1 MRYGRIYRIIVLVIG
16 LLLLAAAAIPLALLL
31 GIAGLIWKLM
41 NWLLERGNVQ

>member
-1 MRYGRIYRIIVLVIG
+1 MQYGRIYRIIVLVIE
-16 LLLLAAAAIPLALLL
+16 LLLLAAAAIPLTLLL